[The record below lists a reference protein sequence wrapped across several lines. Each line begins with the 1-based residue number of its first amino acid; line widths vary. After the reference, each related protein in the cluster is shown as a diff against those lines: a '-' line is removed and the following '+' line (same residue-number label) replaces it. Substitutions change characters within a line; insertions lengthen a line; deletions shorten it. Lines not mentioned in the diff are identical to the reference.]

1 MTIYIGT
8 EDKWEYIMK
17 FVNTDIKD
25 MYVIEL
31 EPFQDERG
39 SFSRVFCE
47 DEFKEIGLTKKIVQI
62 NNSSTTKKGAIR
74 GMHFQLPPKAE
85 IKIVKCIKGSILDVG
100 IDLRKDS
107 PTFLQW
113 HGEILS
119 ANNIKM
125 LIIPEGFAH
134 GFQALE
140 ENIEMIYFVTEFY
153 TPQYEGGVR
162 FNDPKIK
169 INWPLDVTE
178 ISKKDNE
185 WPYIDDNFNGIDVEG
200 LI

>member
-1 MTIYIGT
+1 
-8 EDKWEYIMK
+8 MK
-17 FVNTDIKD
+17 FVKKDIKD
-25 MYVIEL
+25 MYVIEP

-39 SFSRVFCE
+39 AFSRVYCE

-62 NNSSTTKKGAIR
+62 NYSSTTKKGAIR

-107 PTFLQW
+107 STFLQW

-162 FNDPKIK
+162 FDDPKIK

>member
-1 MTIYIGT
+1 
-8 EDKWEYIMK
+8 MK

-25 MYVIEL
+25 MYVVDP

-39 SFSRVFCE
+39 LFSRVFCE
-47 DEFKEIGLTKKIVQI
+47 NEFKEIGLTKKIVQI
-62 NNSSTTKKGAIR
+62 NHSTTTKKGAIR
-74 GMHFQLPPKAE
+74 GMHFQFSPKAE
-85 IKIVKCIKGSILDVG
+85 IKIIKCIKGSVLDVG

-107 PTFLQW
+107 STYFQW

-153 TPQYEGGVR
+153 SPQYEGGVR

-169 INWPLDVTE
+169 INWPLDVTD

-185 WPYIDDNFNGIDVEG
+185 WPYIDDNFNGIDAKG
-200 LI
+200 II